1 VSFRGSFLG
10 IQKDKLSEDQ
20 KKEVERLRQFATRNR
35 FELQMNSTRWRIA
48 IDSVLAIE
56 GYSLG
61 YRVKCI
67 TDKQDPGN
75 PWQMD
80 FPQGLPLY
88 NAIEWLEVECVLS
101 TSASREMRLALPT
114 TLQKLGQTLEAA
126 RVPFTVL
133 PKGVRIQGYTRT

>member
-1 VSFRGSFLG
+1 MG
-10 IQKDKLSEDQ
+10 IQKDKLSDDQ

-35 FELQMNSTRWRIA
+35 FELQMNSTRWRVA
-48 IDSVLAIE
+48 LDTLLAIE

-67 TDKQDPGN
+67 TDKQEPSTQ
-75 PWQMD
+75 WQMD

-88 NAIEWLEVECVLS
+88 NAIEWLEVECILPA
-101 TSASREMRLALPT
+101 SASRELRLALPGKV
-114 TLQKLGQTLEAA
+114 QKLAQAMEVA

-133 PKGVRIQGYTRT
+133 PKGVRIQGYARS